1 MVISKLF
8 RWNLWKISQ
17 QIGVN
22 LIKKRSNFGLIW
34 VVSGAPGG
42 PTPHNF
48 FFFWLE
54 MLNYVPL

>member
-1 MVISKLF
+1 MEFMENFPTNWCKF
-8 RWNLWKISQ
+8 N
-17 QIGVN
+17 
-22 LIKKRSNFGLIW
+22 KKKSNFGLIW